1 MEEKALELFVLTDLG
16 LYFIII
22 EMSKPLQTNSENKL
36 KSNAYQ
42 IKPVQFHV
50 T

>member
-1 MEEKALELFVLTDLG
+1 MEEKALELFVLNDWSLC
-16 LYFIII
+16 FIII
-22 EMSKPLQTNSENKL
+22 EMSKPLQTNQEYKL
-36 KSNAYQ
+36 KSNVYQ

>member
-1 MEEKALELFVLTDLG
+1 MEEKALELFVLTDWG

-22 EMSKPLQTNSENKL
+22 EMSKPLQTNPENKL